1 MSKIVRLLGSI
12 VFACLMYSVP
22 VLAVW
27 SLWHDWNYFV
37 KIILV
42 SLSLGQF
49 LLLVSFVYSKVREE
63 DET

>member
-27 SLWHDWNYFV
+27 SLWHDWNYSV

-42 SLSLGQF
+42 SFSFGQF
-49 LLLVSFVYSKVREE
+49 LLLVSFVYSKVKE
-63 DET
+63 DGE